1 MAHEISRLLSAVR
14 ERARIL
20 ARHSD
25 EATASAH
32 RQLEREAT
40 RHDETAVRHERRA
53 ATLEAHG
60 AQRAAAGERR
70 DATAHREAANAARQP
85 RVTATRSAAT
95 R

>member
-1 MAHEISRLLSAVR
+1 MPHEINRLLTAVR

-20 ARHSD
+20 SRHTD
-25 EATASAH
+25 DAKAGAQRE
-32 RQLEREAT
+32 LEREAS

-70 DATAHREAANAARQP
+70 DARVHRAAAQTARQ
-85 RVTATRSAAT
+85 R
-95 R
+95 